1 MIFTPATFSVVLCR
15 CAFGQL
21 FLSLIKW
28 CLITLEGNGRHSR
41 LCLTLHRCP
50 LSSPLPPP
58 SHRLQKR
65 NTQFPGLLYNGEP
78 FESTVANG
86 SEGSQ
91 RSVSHSF
98 LNTDR
103 LEARDTAGLSASA
116 SPPPISGLFHY
127 TRQKDLSVL
136 FPVTPLLLV
145 AFNIINLAMYQ
156 VIFESKAFVN
166 ELSCLLLIAV
176 MINLVTH

>member
-1 MIFTPATFSVVLCR
+1 MIFTPVTFSVVLCC

-28 CLITLEGNGRHSR
+28 CLIILGGNGRHSR
-41 LCLTLHRCP
+41 LCLTLHHCP
-50 LSSPLPPP
+50 LSSPPPP
-58 SHRLQKR
+58 SHRLQKQ

-91 RSVSHSF
+91 RSGSHSF

-103 LEARDTAGLSASA
+103 LEARATAGLSASA
-116 SPPPISGLFHY
+116 LPPPISGLFYY

-136 FPVTPLLLV
+136 FPVALLLLV
-145 AFNIINLAMYQ
+145 ALNIINLAMYQ
-156 VIFESKAFVN
+156 VIF
-166 ELSCLLLIAV
+166 
-176 MINLVTH
+176 